1 MQARTQATL
10 GNVPTRDSIATYMME
25 PNQDAEGT
33 PAQQLLDSIGS
44 RVETGWKNLRRITPF
59 RRKRVLIGLDIG
71 SEKTKAVVL
80 HRPHG
85 RVTVRQAAIAKTPA
99 SALTDGV
106 FTDSITVADHVS
118 FDALHVRHPR
128 EKCRGCRGR
137 GRKSSFG
144 RKWCP
149 RTVTGTCCPLRVKR
163 RKRSFPAR
171 SIQSC
176 WTMNRFETPAGAPR
190 EIIWAGTMTEQIE
203 WLREAV
209 TLAGKDSAH
218 R

>member
-106 FTDSITVADHVS
+106 FTDSITVADHVRSMLCTFGIRERNVAVAAAGEKVFLRSEVVPEDRDGDLLS
-118 FDALHVRHPR
+118 FA
-128 EKCRGCRGR
+128 
-137 GRKSSFG
+137 
-144 RKWCP
+144 
-149 RTVTGTCCPLRVKR
+149 
-163 RKRSFPAR
+163 
-171 SIQSC
+171 
-176 WTMNRFETPAGAPR
+176 
-190 EIIWAGTMTEQIE
+190 
-203 WLREAV
+203 REAAQKV
-209 TLAGKDSAH
+209 LPCSIDSVVLDYEPV
-218 R
+218 